1 MPALSQETVRTL
13 ISLGGAAATSEE
25 VDGATR
31 LYNTLAEQL
40 AEVPSK
46 ALEYVEPQYIQ
57 PARRG
62 RPTS

>member
-1 MPALSQETVRTL
+1 MSELSKETVRTL
-13 ISLGGAAATSEE
+13 ISLGGAAATSAE

-46 ALEYVEPQYIQ
+46 ALEEVEPHFIQ
-57 PARRG
+57 PARRL
-62 RPTS
+62 RPSS